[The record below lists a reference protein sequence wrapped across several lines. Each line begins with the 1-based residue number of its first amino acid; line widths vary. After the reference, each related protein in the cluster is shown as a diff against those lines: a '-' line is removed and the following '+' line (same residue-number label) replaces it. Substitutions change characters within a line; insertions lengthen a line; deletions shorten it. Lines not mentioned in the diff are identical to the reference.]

1 MYSTKPT
8 EFSFRRGFSQVKN
21 KDIRT
26 IRNRIMSRLGIG
38 TRGGWMVRLNGVV
51 EPRVSEAK
59 AIEEIFAEYGITDI
73 WGGEE

>member
-1 MYSTKPT
+1 M
-8 EFSFRRGFSQVKN
+8 R
-21 KDIRT
+21 DIKEVRQK
-26 IRNRIMSRLGIG
+26 IMKALGIKH
-38 TRGGWMVRLNGVV
+38 RASWIARLNGTI